1 MGHPGVNLNDAA
13 PENSTLEP
21 KITTLTCRHPEYS
34 YDSLF
39 FFKFPNRRH
48 YNFFDFFFE

>member
-39 FFKFPNRRH
+39 FLNFPIGAII
-48 YNFFDFFFE
+48 NFSIFFE